1 MPLPEVGIRFMYVF
15 QEVTVFS
22 LTCHLYC
29 EKKDKMWHWRK
40 EMYQDSSELNY
51 HHPSRTKQRV
61 FSQCCG
67 SVKEFQQNLNG
78 FQGEDHSRS
87 FAVDCRFVCCWANK
101 LFPSGQMYL
110 YDFPPCLVILSDLF
124 SPLQMNVYVQVSTFN
139 HSVLLLPWR
148 CFFSFVL
155 LCYDSLLIHGKD
167 SGNISCLLNSHAAL
181 IDFCLDSHE

>member
-87 FAVDCRFVCCWANK
+87 FAESCQFVCCWANK
-101 LFPSGQMYL
+101 LFSKWSNVL
-110 YDFPPCLVILSDLF
+110 VWFPPLF
-124 SPLQMNVYVQVSTFN
+124 SDSEWFIFPYLQMIVYVQVSTFN
-139 HSVLLLPWR
+139 HSVLLLPWS
-148 CFFSFVL
+148 FSLYVL
-155 LCYDSLLIHGKD
+155 LRYDS
-167 SGNISCLLNSHAAL
+167 
-181 IDFCLDSHE
+181 